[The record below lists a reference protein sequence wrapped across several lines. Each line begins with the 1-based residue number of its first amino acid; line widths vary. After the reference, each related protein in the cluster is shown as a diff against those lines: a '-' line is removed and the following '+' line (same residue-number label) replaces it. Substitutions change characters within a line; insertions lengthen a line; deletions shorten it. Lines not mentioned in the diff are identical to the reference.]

1 MQEIRDRLRQFI
13 IEKYLPGESPANL
26 SDETRLLSSGIL
38 DSLAS
43 LELVAFVEREFD
55 IEVTAFER
63 GLETLDRIADL
74 SSLIAR
80 KRLRKAS

>member
-1 MQEIRDRLRQFI
+1 MSL
-13 IEKYLPGESPANL
+13 LAA
-26 SDETRLLSSGIL
+26 DETRLLSSGIL

-74 SSLIAR
+74 SSLIVR